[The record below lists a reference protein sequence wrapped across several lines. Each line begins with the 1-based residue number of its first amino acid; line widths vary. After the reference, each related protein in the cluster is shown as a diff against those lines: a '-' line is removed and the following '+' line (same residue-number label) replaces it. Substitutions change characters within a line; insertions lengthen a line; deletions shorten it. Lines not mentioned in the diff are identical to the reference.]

1 MDNMDKVYLDMIN
14 KSPIPCVLGRLVR
27 KCGQI
32 LDLEIEY
39 LNIKMIELISLKDN
53 SFLKTFGLSSF
64 ESVEKAILKLEYDIE
79 CSLDLYI
86 PSIDK
91 YYNISINKLEN
102 NKICIWFT
110 SELSLLCRCEKK
122 CRKQEKLIEI
132 INKKIPD
139 KISYKDAKGVITYC
153 NEAFAKAYNIKI
165 ENIIGKKENEI
176 ETDMDMNPCECMN
189 QDEEVML
196 CKKEKAYYNKIVD
209 KKGKVKYLETIKIPF
224 TDKNDN
230 IDGLLCLTRDITTR
244 KKLDLEFER
253 LRTEFF
259 ANLSHEFMT
268 PLNVIFSALQMI
280 NQTIG
285 KCYKCENRKY
295 HGYIQDIDKN
305 ALRLLRLVN
314 NLIDCTKLDTGTL
327 DFNPQTYDIVR
338 FIEDIF
344 DSTVEFGKKNNINM
358 IFDTE
363 MEEKIISFDLNK
375 IEKVMLNII
384 SNAIKFN
391 NENGEINVFIKESND
406 FIKIIVKNTG
416 IGIEEHKLER
426 IFEKFGQVNHRLT
439 KISEGSGIG
448 LSLSKSLI
456 ELHGGSIE
464 VESEV
469 NKWTEFT
476 IKLPN
481 IIYEDVMLINEYT
494 DLQNY
499 IKGTRVEFSDIYLKQ
514 NI

>member
-1 MDNMDKVYLDMIN
+1 M
-14 KSPIPCVLGRLVR
+14 
-27 KCGQI
+27 
-32 LDLEIEY
+32 
-39 LNIKMIELISLKDN
+39 
-53 SFLKTFGLSSF
+53 
-64 ESVEKAILKLEYDIE
+64 
-79 CSLDLYI
+79 
-86 PSIDK
+86 
-91 YYNISINKLEN
+91 
-102 NKICIWFT
+102 
-110 SELSLLCRCEKK
+110 
-122 CRKQEKLIEI
+122 
-132 INKKIPD
+132 
-139 KISYKDAKGVITYC
+139 
-153 NEAFAKAYNIKI
+153 
-165 ENIIGKKENEI
+165 
-176 ETDMDMNPCECMN
+176 
-189 QDEEVML
+189 
-196 CKKEKAYYNKIVD
+196 
-209 KKGKVKYLETIKIPF
+209 
-224 TDKNDN
+224 
-230 IDGLLCLTRDITTR
+230 
-244 KKLDLEFER
+244 
-253 LRTEFF
+253 RTEFF
-259 ANLSHEFMT
+259 ANLSYEFMT

-426 IFEKFGQVNHRLT
+426 IFEKIGQVNHRLT

-481 IIYEDVMLINEYT
+481 IIYEDAMLINEYT

>member
-1 MDNMDKVYLDMIN
+1 M
-14 KSPIPCVLGRLVR
+14 
-27 KCGQI
+27 
-32 LDLEIEY
+32 
-39 LNIKMIELISLKDN
+39 
-53 SFLKTFGLSSF
+53 
-64 ESVEKAILKLEYDIE
+64 
-79 CSLDLYI
+79 
-86 PSIDK
+86 
-91 YYNISINKLEN
+91 
-102 NKICIWFT
+102 
-110 SELSLLCRCEKK
+110 
-122 CRKQEKLIEI
+122 
-132 INKKIPD
+132 
-139 KISYKDAKGVITYC
+139 
-153 NEAFAKAYNIKI
+153 
-165 ENIIGKKENEI
+165 
-176 ETDMDMNPCECMN
+176 
-189 QDEEVML
+189 
-196 CKKEKAYYNKIVD
+196 
-209 KKGKVKYLETIKIPF
+209 
-224 TDKNDN
+224 
-230 IDGLLCLTRDITTR
+230 
-244 KKLDLEFER
+244 
-253 LRTEFF
+253 RTEFF

-416 IGIEEHKLER
+416 IGIEEHKL
-426 IFEKFGQVNHRLT
+426 
-439 KISEGSGIG
+439 
-448 LSLSKSLI
+448 SLI
-456 ELHGGSIE
+456 HI
-464 VESEV
+464 
-469 NKWTEFT
+469 
-476 IKLPN
+476 
-481 IIYEDVMLINEYT
+481 
-494 DLQNY
+494 
-499 IKGTRVEFSDIYLKQ
+499 
-514 NI
+514 